1 MVLTHCHMG
10 FLDGVYPTNGQV
22 EVDTIGM
29 RGYPILRVST
39 QLRLGK
45 VLVDRRKD
53 TDIMAMFKPSGWAT
67 CSTPQWEGGV
77 PCFKSFA

>member
-29 RGYPILRVST
+29 RGYPILRTNS
-39 QLRLGK
+39 
-45 VLVDRRKD
+45 
-53 TDIMAMFKPSGWAT
+53 AT
-67 CSTPQWEGGV
+67 AATARQGFGG
-77 PCFKSFA
+77 PKKGH